1 MHEVN
6 RLNPRSMGFSRSHT
20 IKGDKKNTIDKLR
33 HFSSLGFQKTEL
45 CKYMYSWFRLSVF
58 QKVMNIFSEKWKG
71 EMTKLYLWRQ
81 LGKKRKFQ
89 KFEMVDF
96 EGQLMLRTNY
106 RWR

>member
-1 MHEVN
+1 M
-6 RLNPRSMGFSRSHT
+6 
-20 IKGDKKNTIDKLR
+20 IDKLI

-45 CKYMYSWFRLSVF
+45 CEYMYSWFRLSVF

-71 EMTKLYLWRQ
+71 EMTKLYLGRQ

-89 KFEMVDF
+89 KIEMVDF